1 MATFIKNS
9 ASSMSQNFHHA
20 QFTLLKLLFQWIK
33 IQALKIAVARERKQ
47 LLMLSD
53 ASLRDIGLSRS
64 EANIEAFRVNVPIIR
79 SDKIKKEA

>member
-1 MATFIKNS
+1 
-9 ASSMSQNFHHA
+9 MSQNFHHA

>member
-1 MATFIKNS
+1 MN
-9 ASSMSQNFHHA
+9 QNFHHA